1 MATLTAEQLP
11 DLADSLAA
19 AGGGR
24 LVLGGGCFWCTEA
37 VFVLVDGVTEVTPG
51 YAGGAAAT
59 AHYADVC
66 SGQTGH
72 AEVID
77 VRFDPSK
84 VSAETLLKIFFA
96 VAHDP
101 TQVNRQGHD
110 VGTQYRSVVFAVD
123 AAQAAEVRDYIETLN
138 AAGVFSA
145 PVATEV
151 TALEAFILPRP
162 RITTTRGV
170 IRGSPIS
177 RVSRHRRSRSSP
189 VSGAVSPPRA
199 RLIGVG
205 CRPSDI
211 G

>member
-110 VGTQYRSVVFAVD
+110 VGTQYRSAVFAVD
-123 AAQAAEVRDYIETLN
+123 AAQAAGVRDYIETLN

-151 TALEAFILPRP
+151 TALEAFYPAEAAHHDYARRHPGQPYIQ
-162 RITTTRGV
+162 GV
-170 IRGSPIS
+170 AAPKVEKLNRQWGGFC
-177 RVSRHRRSRSSP
+177 RRAP
-189 VSGAVSPPRA
+189 G
-199 RLIGVG
+199 
-205 CRPSDI
+205 
-211 G
+211 